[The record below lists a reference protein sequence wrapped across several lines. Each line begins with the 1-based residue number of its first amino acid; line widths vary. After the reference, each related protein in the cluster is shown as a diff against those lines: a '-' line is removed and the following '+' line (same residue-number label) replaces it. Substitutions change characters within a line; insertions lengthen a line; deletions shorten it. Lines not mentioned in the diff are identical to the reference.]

1 MGTQLEPR
9 YDAIFLNLDRLNE
22 PSALPTVVLLGSSK
36 TRCAVE
42 FDSDMSKR
50 LAAMGSPARFIRI
63 TEGHASLRDFQ
74 QVFENLPRL
83 RPAALL
89 VESDLVTL
97 EPNAYRLP
105 EAPQYP
111 GWRERSR
118 HGLAV
123 LISPNLVARRRPEN
137 RTRSWSECGYP
148 ADFRT
153 IRKKREILKER
164 RASTPAER
172 APFLRLAQRL
182 KGLGIHVILLDLP
195 NRTDEA
201 GRKPWS
207 FVQAE
212 QRAMQ
217 KVMATHLV
225 DRLGQAPE
233 LGSDNFQD
241 EAHLNERGRAK
252 ASAWLASK
260 LVPILR
266 KSHAQ

>member
-9 YDAIFLNLDRLNE
+9 YDAVFLNLDRLKE
-22 PSALPTVVLLGSSK
+22 PSPLPTVVLLGSSK

-42 FDSDMSKR
+42 FDSDMSAR
-50 LAAMGSPARFIRI
+50 LAAMGSPARFIRV

-74 QVFENLPRL
+74 QVFETLPRL

-97 EPNAYRLP
+97 EPNVYRLP
-105 EAPQYP
+105 EASQYR
-111 GWRERSR
+111 GWRERLR

-123 LISPNLVARRRPEN
+123 LISPDLVARRRPEN
-137 RTRSWSECGYP
+137 RIRSWSECGYP
-148 ADFRT
+148 ADTKT
-153 IRKKREILKER
+153 IRTRREILKGR

-172 APFLRLAQRL
+172 APFLLLAQRL
-182 KGLGIHVILLDLP
+182 KRQGVHVILLDLP
-195 NRTDEA
+195 DRTDEV
-201 GRKPWS
+201 GRKPSS
-207 FVQAE
+207 FVRAE

-217 KVMATHLV
+217 EVMATHLV
-225 DRLGQAPE
+225 DRLGQAPQ
-233 LGSDNFQD
+233 LSSDNFQD

-260 LVPILR
+260 LVPILS
-266 KSHAQ
+266 KNHAQ